1 MDTNTID
8 RPPQAEGHEPATEPA
23 TNAPQGGGAN
33 APQDASANAPAN
45 PSGTAPASTTA
56 GTAAAPPAQ
65 ASANQ
70 PPAEVNAQLDEFEQ
84 QVGAFEQTYSEKAE
98 QKNGLQKGM
107 DWTRSWVNR
116 DAAGQGHG
124 DDQFKNIANT
134 QIEVGNIKRDLASGQ
149 ATEQQAQARL
159 QDLRQD
165 FSTEADRVS
174 QAQGRNAQAGK
185 FVHQAGRVATVAAAG
200 IGGTVASGGNVFV
213 GGVAAVGAGN
223 LYDAAT
229 VAAGQADK
237 ALGNGPKDGQPSAFA
252 PQLDTKQS
260 FVGLAANAATG
271 EKITGQDVFNA
282 TTSTAL
288 DFVGGAGAGNGVK
301 TARAA
306 IAASSTTHQAVRA
319 TAEASVKNTL
329 AQSGATYTVQAAS
342 AAANPW
348 MTDEQK
354 TQRMGQLTQDSLA
367 QLPGQLAFG
376 AASSAAGVAVQP
388 ASKLADIGTQLG
400 VDALSNTGE
409 AVTTNLIQG
418 KGPGLTDEQWINA
431 AVGSTTGALHNVMQ
445 RPPGQPHGSTDQ
457 PGSEPVTL
465 DYTSRQVN
473 GQWVAEPVD
482 ASLRTNTVYEPKPA
496 GEPRHE
502 IAASTVDGTRAPSPR
517 PSPDE
522 AAQAVT
528 RQLDTNEDLQAAI
541 AESMS
546 PGAIERTNHAIKDM
560 RARGEITAS
569 AVQPTGDAGAS
580 RQLPPELSAQERLDV
595 GQVKDWPGYE
605 PKPREAE
612 KVQAAKPLYSSS
624 LYEQSRATAQRIID
638 AQQTPGAPVPNIGA
652 VWQDAARWRRGVAD
666 ATMGEDAAASFG
678 QRRDPGEAFTPMI
691 GRWAYV
697 AARVAEMD
705 GVQVRKLGDLDPD
718 PNRDANLN
726 DTDIHEAVIAG
737 RLTDGTSIELTR
749 FTSPV
754 DGLTPLEAKR
764 IATTTKGMSIVHP
777 DLQNNGP
784 ALQTQI
790 NESYRRAIDPSNKSF
805 EQDAASMYW
814 WLSHSMFDKRGSS
827 SQADYALQTVYQVQG
842 QNLPATKSGI
852 VLNLEA
858 LTRTQSDF
866 VEQFPKMLGAQ
877 GTPAWPARGPTTLFE
892 PETKFDQRAQ
902 STDGKTILVL
912 PDTHGRDDL
921 QQKAFDYLRNEQ
933 PWVFEGDGATVV
945 SLGDTIDKGPNSA
958 QNVDALIKRAG
969 EEGVAEVITHMGNHE
984 MWITEW
990 LNRPGATKYAHD
1002 WIANRGGAIAL
1013 RSYERFAQDNPE
1025 LSNFSLEG
1033 LDLDRMPTTE
1043 VEGANGRKATVPDN
1057 STGFYTELHQR
1068 MVDGLPK
1075 SHLEFYDNLQS
1086 STRIGDYFFS
1096 HAGADPKRALDDQGL
1111 SALAWIRDPY
1121 LNHEGEWPGEPNTT
1135 TVSGHTILK
1144 QPLIQDNKFAIDLGT
1159 FQTGDFMTAI
1169 LQNDLVRFAIF
1180 RKDAE
1185 PVFTDVRGGFEQGLF
1200 APSFDP
1206 SLVIKNPKK
1215 K

>member
-1 MDTNTID
+1 MTTNTID

-56 GTAAAPPAQ
+56 GTPAAPPAE
-65 ASANQ
+65 ASAGQ

-124 DDQFKNIANT
+124 DDQFKNIANA

-159 QDLRQD
+159 EDLRQD

-185 FVHQAGRVATVAAAG
+185 FVHQAGRVVTVAAAG

-213 GGVAAVGAGN
+213 GGAAAVGAGN

-237 ALGNGPKDGQPSAFA
+237 AMGNGPQDGQPSAFA
-252 PQLDTKQS
+252 PQLDIKQS
-260 FVGLAANAATG
+260 FAGLAANAATG

-282 TTSTAL
+282 TTNTAL
-288 DFVGGAGAGNGVK
+288 DFVGGTGAGNGVK
-301 TARAA
+301 AARTAIAATTTTSQAARAA
-306 IAASSTTHQAVRA
+306 AGASA
-319 TAEASVKNTL
+319 KNTL
-329 AQSGATYTVQAAS
+329 LQSGATYTVQATSTAV
-342 AAANPW
+342 NPW

-354 TQRMGQLTQDSLA
+354 TQRMGQLTQDSLT

-376 AASSAAGVAVQP
+376 AVSSSAGVAFQP
-388 ASKLADIGTQLG
+388 ANKLMDAGVQVG
-400 VDALSNTGE
+400 VDALGNTGE
-409 AVTTNLIQG
+409 AATTNLIQG

-457 PGSEPVTL
+457 PGSE
-465 DYTSRQVN
+465 
-473 GQWVAEPVD
+473 A
-482 ASLRTNTVYEPKPA
+482 
-496 GEPRHE
+496 
-502 IAASTVDGTRAPSPR
+502 SPR

-546 PGAIERTNHAIKDM
+546 PGAIERTNQSIKDM

-678 QRRDPGEAFTPMI
+678 QRRDPGEASTPMI

-726 DTDIHEAVIAG
+726 DIDIHEAVITG

-754 DGLTPLEAKR
+754 DGLTPLEVKR

-777 DLQNNGP
+777 DLQNDGP

-858 LTRTQSDF
+858 LTRTKSDF
-866 VEQFPKMLGAQ
+866 VEQFPKMLEAQ

-902 STDGKTILVL
+902 STDGKTLLVL

-958 QNVDALIKRAG
+958 QNVDALINRAA

-1033 LDLDRMPTTE
+1033 LDLDRMPATE
-1043 VEGANGRKATVPDN
+1043 VEGANGRKTTVPDN

-1159 FQTGDFMTAI
+1159 FKTGDFMTAI

-1206 SLVIKNPKK
+1206 SLVVPNKK